1 MNLLSFSDIA
11 LLFFYNFG
19 FLLLDLISKMASMKG
34 RKLEFEVSI
43 TVTSISMIVSL
54 STTDSLM
61 LLPGVQRLIAFYLVK
76 SDYVMYA
83 VFVPNTLKWI
93 VVQKILVHFANKHNE
108 LMISNILMKLR
119 EKRQRQQVKKLITL
133 VKK

>member
-1 MNLLSFSDIA
+1 
-11 LLFFYNFG
+11 
-19 FLLLDLISKMASMKG
+19 MASMKG

-119 EKRQRQQVKKLITL
+119 EKRQRQQVEK
-133 VKK
+133 

>member
-1 MNLLSFSDIA
+1 
-11 LLFFYNFG
+11 
-19 FLLLDLISKMASMKG
+19 MASMKE

-54 STTDSLM
+54 STGNCLM
-61 LLPGVQRLIAFYLVK
+61 LLPGLPRLIAFYLVK
-76 SDYVMYA
+76 SDYVLYA
-83 VFVPNTLKWI
+83 GFVPNTLKWI

-119 EKRQRQQVKKLITL
+119 EKRQKQQVER
-133 VKK
+133 